1 MSDGRAGYALL
12 YRIGLRPWEF
22 DDTPPELA
30 TLGEAS
36 GDPEPGRALDLG
48 CGAGKHALRVAGR
61 GWEVVGV
68 DFVARAVERARARAA
83 AAGVNARFVVGDVTR
98 LRDLDL
104 GGTFDVVYDVKCFH
118 GLPESSRPSYLEA
131 VSQSC
136 RPGGLY
142 LLYALEPGRFRRL
155 SGEPRGVARA
165 DVERLFGGGFDLLGV
180 RPAARGPFEPVT
192 YRMRR
197 R

>member
-12 YRIGLRPWEF
+12 YRIGLRPWEL

-30 TLGEAS
+30 TLGDAS
-36 GDPEPGRALDLG
+36 GDPQPGRALDLG
-48 CGAGKHALRVAGR
+48 CGTGKHALRVAGR

-68 DFVARAVERARARAA
+68 DFVRRAVDQARAGAA
-83 AAGVNARFVVGDVTR
+83 AVGANARFLVGDVTR
-98 LRDLDL
+98 LLDLDL
-104 GGTFDVVYDVKCFH
+104 GTFDVVYDVKCLH
-118 GLPESSRPSYLEA
+118 ALPEAARPAYLEA
-131 VSQSC
+131 VRRSC

-155 SGEPRGVARA
+155 SGEPRGIARA
-165 DVERLFGGGFDLLGV
+165 DVERLFRGHFDVLGT

>member
-1 MSDGRAGYALL
+1 MSDGRGSYALL

-30 TLGEAS
+30 TLGDAS
-36 GDPEPGRALDLG
+36 DDPRPGRALDLG

-68 DFVARAVERARARAA
+68 DFVPRAVAQARAA
-83 AAGVNARFVVGDVTR
+83 AAAAGAHARFAVGDVTR
-98 LRDLDL
+98 LEDLDL
-104 GGTFDVVYDVKCFH
+104 GGTFDVVYDVKCLH
-118 GLPESSRPSYLEA
+118 GLPESSRPAYL
-131 VSQSC
+131 VGVRRHC

-142 LLYALEPGRFRRL
+142 LLYALEPGRLRRL

-165 DVERLFGGGFDLLGV
+165 DVERLFGSDFEMLGV

-192 YRMRR
+192 YWMRR